1 MDIDRLQSLAL
12 EIRDLYRESNE
23 REEKATWDARAY
35 ADGLLVDVAALMK
48 LLMIHDDLRD
58 GAVSREQLAHELS
71 DVVWS
76 AFVIADELEI
86 DLAMELPEQFQT
98 LRRRFY

>member
-35 ADGLLVDVAALMK
+35 ADGLLVDVAALICGM
-48 LLMIHDDLRD
+48 
-58 GAVSREQLAHELS
+58 VQ
-71 DVVWS
+71 
-76 AFVIADELEI
+76 F
-86 DLAMELPEQFQT
+86 PENNSHT
-98 LRRRFY
+98 N